1 MMSIIMNGEQ
11 YGIIV
16 CSCGS
21 KVKQKEKVTPYA
33 PMFQNRGTFSYTHD
47 SEDDDDDDASLESA
61 FSTPCLYW
69 WPVGLRDQL
78 I

>member
-1 MMSIIMNGEQ
+1 MMFMMMNGEQ

-16 CSCGS
+16 CSCG
-21 KVKQKEKVTPYA
+21 KLTKEKVTPYA
-33 PMFQNRGTFSYTHD
+33 PMYQNRVTFSYTHD
-47 SEDDDDDDASLESA
+47 GEDDDDDDASLESA